1 MADSPIEEAIRRV
14 LSARKKV
21 AVHDQS
27 LMPAA
32 VLLLL
37 YPKDGEYCIL
47 LQKRTDGVEHH
58 KGEISL
64 PGGSKDS
71 DDLDFLN
78 TALRELHEEM
88 GIRPEAVTVLGGLD
102 DVVTRTQ
109 FGIRVFVGTI
119 PYPYPFKPSPV
130 EIAEVLEV
138 PVEELLSPSNHRE
151 EVRWVDGRTSKVHS
165 YAYKEHLIFGATAQ
179 IVTQFLELLPDDIE
193 LSHSEQREVSRKPVI
208 DVPCEGKGR
217 Y

>member
-1 MADSPIEEAIRRV
+1 MRFSHVRQGRPNPGEYMADSTIEETIRRV

-21 AVHDQS
+21 AVQDQS

-64 PGGSKDS
+64 PGGSRDS
-71 DDLDFLN
+71 DDRDFLD
-78 TALRELHEEM
+78 TALREVHEEM
-88 GIRPEAVTVLGGLD
+88 GIRPEAVTVLGDLD
-102 DVVTRTQ
+102 DVVTRSQ

-138 PVEELLSPSNHRE
+138 PVAELLSSANRRE
-151 EVRWVDGRTSKVHS
+151 EVRWVDGRASKSYS

-179 IVTQFLELLPDDIE
+179 IVTQFLELLPDAPE
-193 LSHSEQREVSRKPVI
+193 LSHSEQ
-208 DVPCEGKGR
+208 
-217 Y
+217 

>member
-1 MADSPIEEAIRRV
+1 MRFSHVRQGRSNPGEYMADSTIEETIRRV

-21 AVHDQS
+21 AVQDQS

-64 PGGSKDS
+64 PGGSR
-71 DDLDFLN
+71 DLDDRDFLD
-78 TALRELHEEM
+78 TALREVHEEM
-88 GIRPEAVTVLGGLD
+88 GIRPEAVTVLGDLD
-102 DVVTRTQ
+102 DVVTRSQ

-138 PVEELLSPSNHRE
+138 PVAELLSSANRRE
-151 EVRWVDGRTSKVHS
+151 EVRWVDGRVSKAYS

-179 IVTQFLELLPDDIE
+179 IITQFLELLPDAPE
-193 LSHSEQREVSRKPVI
+193 LSHSGQ
-208 DVPCEGKGR
+208 
-217 Y
+217 

>member
-1 MADSPIEEAIRRV
+1 MRFSHVRQGRSNPGEYMADSTIEETIRRV

-21 AVHDQS
+21 AVQDQS

-64 PGGSKDS
+64 PGGSR
-71 DDLDFLN
+71 DLDDRDFLD
-78 TALRELHEEM
+78 TALREVHEEM
-88 GIRPEAVTVLGGLD
+88 GIRPEAVTVLGDLD
-102 DVVTRTQ
+102 DVVTRSQ

-138 PVEELLSPSNHRE
+138 PVAELLSSANRRE
-151 EVRWVDGRTSKVHS
+151 EVRWVDGRVSKAYS

-179 IVTQFLELLPDDIE
+179 IITQFLELLPDAPE
-193 LSHSEQREVSRKPVI
+193 LSHSEQ
-208 DVPCEGKGR
+208 
-217 Y
+217 

>member
-1 MADSPIEEAIRRV
+1 MADSTIEETIRRV

-21 AVHDQS
+21 AVQDQS

-64 PGGSKDS
+64 PGGSR
-71 DDLDFLN
+71 DLDDRDFLD
-78 TALRELHEEM
+78 TALREVHEEM
-88 GIRPEAVTVLGGLD
+88 GIRPEAVTVLGDLD
-102 DVVTRTQ
+102 DVVTRSQ

-138 PVEELLSPSNHRE
+138 PVAELLSSANRRE
-151 EVRWVDGRTSKVHS
+151 EVRWVDGRVSKAYS

-179 IVTQFLELLPDDIE
+179 IITQFLELLPDAPE
-193 LSHSEQREVSRKPVI
+193 LSHSEQ
-208 DVPCEGKGR
+208 
-217 Y
+217 

>member
-1 MADSPIEEAIRRV
+1 MRFSHVRQGRSNPGEYMADSTIEETIRRV

-21 AVHDQS
+21 AVQDQS

-64 PGGSKDS
+64 PGGSR
-71 DDLDFLN
+71 DLDDRDFLD
-78 TALRELHEEM
+78 TALREVHEEM
-88 GIRPEAVTVLGGLD
+88 GIRPEAVTVLGDLD
-102 DVVTRTQ
+102 DVVTRSQ

-138 PVEELLSPSNHRE
+138 PVAELLSSANRRE
-151 EVRWVDGRTSKVHS
+151 EVRWVDGRVSKAYS

-179 IVTQFLELLPDDIE
+179 IVTQFLELLPDAPE
-193 LSHSEQREVSRKPVI
+193 LSHSEQ
-208 DVPCEGKGR
+208 
-217 Y
+217 